1 MQRQQLDLSSFLN
14 QGLLSADKSVE
25 IPKLKRKFWTNRRT
39 GQTYV
44 TVRYDK
50 LQLLS
55 DDYDK
60 EGLLRSLVFNT
71 NGKVLSFAPPKSRN
85 WTKESRSSLYD
96 NNDSLTVEEFVDGT
110 WIGVFFD
117 ESIKNADGSLGSWE
131 ITTRSCVG
139 ADIGFYLHD
148 GSRTFRDMFFE
159 TCKDSNLLLDYLPKK
174 SPNGNLLSYS
184 FVMQHKDNRIV
195 VPYQSNSLYLID
207 VYEIKQTDSQLVVQP
222 YDKSSDEYQIYSTLF
237 DKTNVKYPAVYS
249 SGTAGDLIVNGT
261 LDNMLETYASTN
273 TPYYIQ
279 GLVIKNVSRETRIKS
294 RCPVYEEV
302 RHIRGN
308 QPKIQYR
315 YFALRQQNKVKDY
328 LKYYP
333 EDKPAFNTFRKQLHD
348 YTNTLY
354 SNYVSCFIKKQR
366 PLEKF
371 PYKYRNH
378 MVQLHK
384 QYIDTLREEGKY
396 ITKGF
401 VIEYINTLPP
411 PQQMFVVNYE
421 MRKRHTD
428 AIVADSELEQST
440 TEA

>member
-1 MQRQQLDLSSFLN
+1 MQRQQLDLSSFLKH
-14 QGLLSADKSVE
+14 GLLSTDKSVE
-25 IPKLKRKFWTNRRT
+25 IPKLKRKFWTNNKT

-60 EGLLRSLVFNT
+60 EGLLRSLVFNA
-71 NGKVLSFAPPKSRN
+71 NGKVLSFAPPKSYN
-85 WTKESRSSLYD
+85 WTMNNNSTLYD
-96 NNDSLTVEEFVDGT
+96 DDDTLVAEEFVDGT
-110 WIGVFFD
+110 MINLFWDDTIRNSDG
-117 ESIKNADGSLGSWE
+117 SADGNWE

-139 ADIGFYLHD
+139 ANIGFYLHD

-159 TCKDSNLLLDYLPKK
+159 TCQENNFLLDYLPKK
-174 SPNGNLLSYS
+174 ASNGNHLCYS
-184 FVMQHKDNRIV
+184 FVLQHKDNRIV
-195 VPYQSNSLYLID
+195 VPYQSNSVYLIE
-207 VYEIKQTDSQLVVQP
+207 VYEIEQTDSQLVVYP
-222 YDKSSDEYQIYSTLF
+222 YNKSEDSEKIYDTLF
-237 DKTNVKYPAVYS
+237 DRTNIKYPVVYT
-249 SGTAGDLIVNGT
+249 SGKAS
-261 LDNMLETYASTN
+261 DNMSNINSLLEQYATTN
-273 TPYYIQ
+273 TPYYVQ
-279 GLVIKNVSRETRIKS
+279 GLVIKNLSRTTRGKI
-294 RCPVYEEV
+294 RNPVYEEV

-333 EDKPAFNTFRKQLHD
+333 EDKTSFNLFRKQLHD

-354 SNYVSCFIKKQR
+354 SNYVNCFIKKQK
-366 PLEKF
+366 PLEQF

-384 QYIDTLREEGKY
+384 QYIDILREDGKY

-401 VIEYINTLPP
+401 VIQYMNNLPP

-428 AIVADSELEQST
+428 TIVANSELEQSISDV
-440 TEA
+440 